1 MQDTKSWIYMDN
13 NDNTWKFS
21 VNNNYELQY
30 TIMDSE
36 GICTKEKLVVK
47 DVTGLY
53 IYTNGDGIHIIYSDL
68 NSEIKYCT
76 FLEQQWMGKTLYK
89 FNADEIET
97 KDIKVVKLGG
107 KIHIFCVLKHIISN
121 DHGIIMHCIWD
132 GNEINIVKQQD
143 VILPMGFNEYYL
155 VYLDEKT
162 NIDLLFIS
170 DEGNEI
176 SLNLCSYKDNKWESA
191 KRLYGISGDEFEFSI
206 ISDRLGIHLLNKY
219 KKDSDYYLEH
229 VLVKSNGEFLNITI
243 YESIKQIIEIIL
255 VKVYNKIY
263 CYWLDDNKIYY
274 SAFDELL
281 WSAPK
286 CINDTES
293 DKIMKYNF
301 CTEKKGDFNIDREV
315 YGVEESNF
323 RLILPSKFV
332 NNEIET
338 DKNKEHK
345 QEALIEGQIN
355 NSIHQIEHLNTELSR
370 IKTDNSI
377 LMQTIETLN
386 LELQNQ
392 QKKLLL
398 YDEKDSFDVDFK
410 KMQIELDQIY
420 KQLEEE
426 KGYKQEV
433 IERLKSL
440 EEELGYKQEV
450 IEKLKG
456 LEKELNFIKIETQ
469 KLIED
474 NIKLNKALEIG
485 KNFIL

>member
-1 MQDTKSWIYMDN
+1 
-13 NDNTWKFS
+13 
-21 VNNNYELQY
+21 
-30 TIMDSE
+30 
-36 GICTKEKLVVK
+36 
-47 DVTGLY
+47 
-53 IYTNGDGIHIIYSDL
+53 
-68 NSEIKYCT
+68 
-76 FLEQQWMGKTLYK
+76 
-89 FNADEIET
+89 
-97 KDIKVVKLGG
+97 
-107 KIHIFCVLKHIISN
+107 
-121 DHGIIMHCIWD
+121 
-132 GNEINIVKQQD
+132 
-143 VILPMGFNEYYL
+143 
-155 VYLDEKT
+155 
-162 NIDLLFIS
+162 
-170 DEGNEI
+170 
-176 SLNLCSYKDNKWESA
+176 
-191 KRLYGISGDEFEFSI
+191 
-206 ISDRLGIHLLNKY
+206 
-219 KKDSDYYLEH
+219 
-229 VLVKSNGEFLNITI
+229 LVKSNGEFLNITI